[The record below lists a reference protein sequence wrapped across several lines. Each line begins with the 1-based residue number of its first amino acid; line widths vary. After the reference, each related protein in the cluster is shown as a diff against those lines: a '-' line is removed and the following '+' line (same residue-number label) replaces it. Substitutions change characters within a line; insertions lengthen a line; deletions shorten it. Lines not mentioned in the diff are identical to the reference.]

1 MTSLKTSR
9 CHILSCTKMLT
20 IFSGLYW
27 VFAFAMHE
35 FSISERKICLLP
47 VKIRSVL
54 QEHSTIAQYVIER
67 SSTKQVWCSIHNK
80 NGIHASTAKDHLPN
94 SNLTGTL
101 IPPKIIRKIFTMLLV
116 QAIFNSW
123 LNLCE
128 LSFQTNQGNL
138 IFPVQNYNT
147 DTRRSTARLSADTTI
162 VLSLCS
168 AIQMKKPNI
177 IDPEDGRTPVHLACW
192 KGHADCLKLLL
203 SKGGNLYLRDH
214 NRDTPI
220 SLARDYAC
228 LSIILLHLAG
238 KWIWKTVL
246 CYWKLWLYWFNM
258 C

>member
-20 IFSGLYW
+20 IFSGLVFRLRYAW
-27 VFAFAMHE
+27 VFYLWKKNMPFACKNSLCSSRT
-35 FSISERKICLLP
+35 FNNCSICHRTFFDKASLIQCSQQKRDTCERC
-47 VKIRSVL
+47 
-54 QEHSTIAQYVIER
+54 ER
-67 SSTKQVWCSIHNK
+67 SSTEFKPNWYLNSAQNNPKDLHHAACTGNFQLVAEFMRTEFSDQPGKSHLSRSKLQYGYTPIHCAAFGGHYDCLK
-80 NGIHASTAKDHLPN
+80 L
-94 SNLTGTL
+94 
-101 IPPKIIRKIFTMLLV
+101 ML
-116 QAIFNSW
+116 SHPD
-123 LNLCE
+123 
-128 LSFQTNQGNL
+128 G
-138 IFPVQNYNT
+138 
-147 DTRRSTARLSADTTI
+147 
-162 VLSLCS
+162 
-168 AIQMKKPNI
+168 KPNI

-238 KWIWKTVL
+238 KWIWDTVL
-246 CYWKLWLYWFNM
+246 CYWKLSLYWLNK

>member
-1 MTSLKTSR
+1 MNSISDIFCFVLFFLYFF
-9 CHILSCTKMLT
+9 CHSVCSAVGIRVVFILQESNSWPLQRRHGVTFCHVQKCWQ
-20 IFSGLYW
+20 FFPGW
-27 VFAFAMHE
+27 FFAFAMHE

-67 SSTKQVWCSIHNK
+67 SSTKQVWCSVHNK
-80 NGIHASTAKDHLPN
+80 NVIHASAAKDHLPN

-138 IFPVQNYNT
+138 TFPVQNYNT

-168 AIQMKKPNI
+168 AIQMENQ
-177 IDPEDGRTPVHLACW
+177 
-192 KGHADCLKLLL
+192 
-203 SKGGNLYLRDH
+203 
-214 NRDTPI
+214 
-220 SLARDYAC
+220 
-228 LSIILLHLAG
+228 ILL
-238 KWIWKTVL
+238 IPKTGEHR
-246 CYWKLWLYWFNM
+246 FT
-258 C
+258 